1 MVGPSPFTLFLSSL
15 GFEIRRVFVT
25 LRTLTDSRKLDKQ
38 RCYQKGTSRANY
50 NNVRRIVGTDDDI
63 RVDTTGLIY
72 ESKVAVA
79 VAKRVRY
86 NKGNY

>member
-1 MVGPSPFTLFLSSL
+1 MFPPSA
-15 GFEIRRVFVT
+15 
-25 LRTLTDSRKLDKQ
+25 LRLHLI
-38 RCYQKGTSRANY
+38 
-50 NNVRRIVGTDDDI
+50 NNVRKIVGTDDDI

>member
-1 MVGPSPFTLFLSSL
+1 MRCRETYNIHGPNHN
-15 GFEIRRVFVT
+15 V
-25 LRTLTDSRKLDKQ
+25 
-38 RCYQKGTSRANY
+38 